1 MLEDSQKT
9 DKGATKL
16 IVRVPSYVHHDLKE
30 IITIMA
36 VNSDGQVDKTRND
49 EIELML
55 TPLYRL
61 DDSKVRLQSNLVKL
75 VNGEATVDI
84 TSEESEFVKIE
95 ASCKDKNAGLE
106 PYSVLLATGGFPFH
120 R

>member
-1 MLEDSQKT
+1 
-9 DKGATKL
+9 
-16 IVRVPSYVHHDLKE
+16 
-30 IITIMA
+30 MA
-36 VNSDGQVDKTRND
+36 VNSDGQIDKTRND
-49 EIELML
+49 EIELTL

-61 DDSKVRLQSNLVKL
+61 DDSKVRLQSNRVRL
-75 VNGEATVDI
+75 VNGEVMVEI
-84 TSEESEFVKIE
+84 TSQESEFVKIA